1 MTRRSAFK
9 PLRPSVFALLPTLLV
24 AGLGAGLVAG
34 PLGCARNPVTG
45 KSELSLVSESQE
57 IQMGQAGAKE
67 VAQSIGLYNDAKV
80 QSYVADIGKRMAAE
94 SERPN
99 LPWEFHVVDDASVN
113 AFAIP
118 GGFIYVTR
126 GLMSTIN
133 TEAEL
138 ATVVGHEIAHVT
150 NRHSVQQISKAQLAQ
165 LGLGIGSILSSDIAK
180 FGQLAGAGLGLLFLK
195 YSRDAENQADQ
206 GGFRYALGQNYD
218 VREMP
223 KVFQTLS
230 RISETGGAGKL
241 PEWLATHPD
250 PGNRIKHIEQMLDT
264 VPLDQ
269 RKLIVDR
276 EDYLRHIQGM
286 TFGEDPRQGYFE
298 GNTFYHPQM
307 RFQLKFPEPW
317 KKQNL
322 PQAVVAVSPAE
333 DAIVQLALAG
343 QASPEQAASQFLSQ
357 EGVQAGNASRSSIN
371 GLPATSSYFQAQTEQ
386 GQIEGLVSFISYGGQ
401 TFGLMGYTPAGKLST
416 YDQVFQST
424 IRSFSELR
432 DGSKINVQPA
442 KVELVKVPRQMTLE
456 QFNSQY
462 PSTVPIEQ
470 LAIINELEGPQS
482 VIPAGQS
489 VKRVVGG
496 RRTEGS

>member
-1 MTRRSAFK
+1 MSRRR
-9 PLRPSVFALLPTLLV
+9 LALISLLVPTLTLGT
-24 AGLGAGLVAG
+24 GLGS
-34 PLGCARNPVTG
+34 CARNPVTG

-57 IQMGQAGAKE
+57 IQMGQQGAKE
-67 VAQSIGLYNDAKV
+67 VAQTIGFYNDANV
-80 QSYVADIGKRMAAE
+80 QSYVAEIGKRMAAE

-126 GLMSTIN
+126 GLMGTIN

-180 FGQLAGAGLGLLFLK
+180 FGQLAGAGLSLLFLK

-206 GGFRYALGQNYD
+206 GGFRYALEQNYD

-223 KVFQTLS
+223 KVFQTLG
-230 RISETGGAGKL
+230 RISETGGGGKL

-250 PGNRIKHIEQMLDT
+250 PGNRIKHIEKMLDT
-264 VPLDQ
+264 VPLAQ

-276 EDYLRHIQGM
+276 EDYLRHVQGM
-286 TFGEDPRQGYFE
+286 SFGEDPRQGYFE
-298 GNTFYHPQM
+298 GSVFYHPQM
-307 RFQLKFPEPW
+307 RFQLKFPDGW

-322 PQAVVAVSPAE
+322 PQAVVAVSPSE
-333 DAIVQLALAG
+333 DAILQLALAG
-343 QASPEQAASQFLSQ
+343 QTPPEQAARQFLSQ
-357 EGVQAGNASRSSIN
+357 EGVQAGNASRASIN
-371 GLPATSSYFQAQTEQ
+371 GLPAASSYFQAQTQQ

-401 TFGLMGYTPAGKLST
+401 TFGLMGYTPAGKLGS

-424 IRSFSELR
+424 IRSFGELR
-432 DGSKINVQPA
+432 DQSKINVQPA
-442 KVELVKVPRQMTLE
+442 RVEVVRVPRQMTLE
-456 QFNSQY
+456 QFNAQY
-462 PSTVPIEQ
+462 PSSVPIEQ
-470 LAIINELEGPQS
+470 IAIINELEGPQT
-482 VIPAGQS
+482 VIPAGQM

-496 RRTEGS
+496 RKAESS

>member
-1 MTRRSAFK
+1 LA
-9 PLRPSVFALLPTLLV
+9 
-24 AGLGAGLVAG
+24 AG

-57 IQMGQAGAKE
+57 IQMGQEGAKE
-67 VAQSIGLYNDAKV
+67 VAQTIGFYNDARV
-80 QSYVADIGKRMAAE
+80 QSYVAEIGKRMAAE

-126 GLMSTIN
+126 GLMSSIN

-150 NRHSVQQISKAQLAQ
+150 NRHSVQQISKGQLAQ

-195 YSRDAENQADQ
+195 YGRDAENQADQ
-206 GGFRYALGQNYD
+206 GGFRYALAQNYD

-223 KVFQTLS
+223 KVFATLDRLS
-230 RISETGGAGKL
+230 GSSGGGKL
-241 PEWLATHPD
+241 PEWLATHPN
-250 PGNRIKHIEQMLDT
+250 PGNRIKHINAMLDT
-264 VPLDQ
+264 VRLDQ

-276 EDYLRHIQGM
+276 DDYLSHVQGM
-286 TFGEDPRQGYFE
+286 AFGEDPRQGYFE
-298 GNTFYHPQM
+298 GNSFYHPQM
-307 RFQLKFPEPW
+307 RFQLKFPDQW

-322 PQAVVAVSPAE
+322 PQAVVAVSPSE
-333 DAIVQLALAG
+333 DAILQLALAG
-343 QASPEQAASQFLSQ
+343 QASPEQAARQFLSQ
-357 EGVQAGNASRSSIN
+357 EGVQAGNTSRTNIN
-371 GLPATSSYFQAQTEQ
+371 GLPAASSYFQAQTEQ
-386 GQIEGLVSFISYGGQ
+386 GQIEGIVSFVSYGGQ
-401 TFGLMGYTPAGKLST
+401 TFGLMGYTPAGKLTS
-416 YDQVFQST
+416 YDQVFQGT

-432 DGSKINVQPA
+432 DQSKINVQPA
-442 KVELVKVPRQMTLE
+442 RVELVKVPRQMTLE

-462 PSTVPIEQ
+462 PSSISIEQ
-470 LAIINELEGPQS
+470 VAIINELEGPQS
-482 VIPAGQS
+482 VISPGQT

-496 RRTEGS
+496 RRTEAS